1 VVRRTGGAAAT
12 LLVGLIGVL
21 VGAGLVWMLVSK
33 QIAGAGGAPGTPG
46 EVPARQVSTSS
57 ENAIVSAVRNVGPA
71 VVKVSTEIRPTE
83 SEAQKM
89 LRQFF
94 RLPQPFPKEGEG
106 SGVIIDGDK
115 GYVLTNAHVVRGA
128 SKVSVTLSDKRQL
141 DARVVGADP
150 LSDIA
155 VVQIKSS
162 KLPVARLGSIRS
174 TPIGS
179 WVIAIGNP
187 FGFDNSVTVGV
198 ISAVGRRI
206 PEPDGAV
213 LDDLIQTDAS
223 INPGNSGGAL
233 VNLSGEVIGIPTA
246 IIPQAQGL
254 GFAIAIDSARA
265 VFEKLIKTGSMPWLG
280 VAHHFLSAPE
290 AQKLKVPGGKGAVVV
305 QVVPNGPADQAGIRP
320 GDVILRFDGKP
331 ADTEHA
337 LGNAI
342 RQRNAGD
349 KVDAMVLR
357 DGREMKITVKLGAV
371 PQEGIGQRARG

>member
-1 VVRRTGGAAAT
+1 MRSRGRAVAA
-12 LLVGLIGVL
+12 LLMGLIGVL
-21 VGAGLVWMLVSK
+21 VGAGLVWTLVTK
-33 QIAGAGGAPGTPG
+33 QLAGAGGAPVISGAGP
-46 EVPARQVSTSS
+46 VRQVTTSS
-57 ENAIVSAVRNVGPA
+57 EDAIVSAVKNVGPA
-71 VVKVSTEIRPTE
+71 VVKVSTEILPAE

-106 SGVIIDGDK
+106 SGVIIDGNN
-115 GYVLTNAHVVRGA
+115 GYVLTNSHVVRGA
-128 SKVSVTLSDKRQL
+128 SKVSVTLSDKRQF
-141 DARVVGADP
+141 DAKVVGADP

-155 VVQIKSS
+155 VVQIKGS

-174 TPIGS
+174 APIGS

-198 ISAVGRRI
+198 ISATGRRI
-206 PEPDGAV
+206 PEPDGTV

-280 VAHHFLSAPE
+280 VAHRFLTPQE
-290 AQKLKVPGGKGAVVV
+290 AGRLKVPGGKGALVA
-305 QVVPNGPADQAGIRP
+305 QVVPNGPADQAGIKL
-320 GDVILRFDGKP
+320 GDVLLRFDGKP
-331 ADTEHA
+331 LDSEQA

-349 KVDAMVLR
+349 KVEATLLR
-357 DGREMKITVKLGAV
+357 DGREMKLTVKLGAV
-371 PQEGIGQRARG
+371 PQEGIGRRARG